1 MIKHY
6 KGKLGEFDYDDK
18 EFMEDY
24 DYKGDVYLHYI
35 GLGEN
40 VKLPKG
46 CINCKNMFLNYP
58 YASIDLSEFD
68 TTGVVNM
75 QSMFESANRLV
86 HIDVSRLNTSSVD
99 NMSKMFKDCVYLKY
113 VDMSNFN
120 TSKLYRVPEM
130 FRDCCSLQNIVLS
143 DNFFRNI
150 VSSYAMFRG
159 CRNLTDIDLSSFEE
173 NNGVIDLSKMFEYC
187 VKLKTLD
194 MSLINV
200 QSLYT
205 SLSVCEKCM
214 NLESISLYGSKIKL
228 RPLWDK
234 SEFRVSDISRML
246 GRCDSLRYIEL
257 DRAAVINIDEEANFN
272 ELEVLL

>member
-6 KGKLGEFDYDDK
+6 GGELGVFDYDDT
-18 EFMEDY
+18 EFKAEFDY
-24 DYKGDVYLHYI
+24 RGRYLHYI
-35 GLGEN
+35 GMGKR
-40 VKLPKG
+40 VRLPKG
-46 CINCKNMFLNYP
+46 CTNCRFMFSDYP
-58 YASIDLSEFD
+58 YTSIDLTEFD

-75 QSMFESANRLV
+75 QSMFESANRLEN
-86 HIDVSRLNTSSVD
+86 IDVSRFNTLVVTD
-99 NMSKMFKDCVYLKY
+99 MSRMFKDCVYLKY

-246 GRCDSLRYIEL
+246 GRCDSLKYIEL
-257 DRAAVINIDEEANFN
+257 DRAAVINSNEEANFN